1 MVKVLHEVYAL
12 DGGGVEKPLE
22 ALGCTIY
29 KIPRIT
35 RDRKG
40 CLKGMKRVISEGNY
54 DQCN

>member
-35 RDRKG
+35 RDRK
-40 CLKGMKRVISEGNY
+40 VA
-54 DQCN
+54 